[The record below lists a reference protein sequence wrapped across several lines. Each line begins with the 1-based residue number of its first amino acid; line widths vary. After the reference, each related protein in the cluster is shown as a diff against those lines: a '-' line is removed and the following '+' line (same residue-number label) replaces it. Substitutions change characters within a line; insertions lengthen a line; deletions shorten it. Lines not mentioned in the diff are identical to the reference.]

1 MITEFNKNRF
11 YNKSNLIVF
20 SSADTL
26 TNTNFYYNFISQDKY
41 DINIHNLDLNN
52 IYLSIY
58 DNELYNKYDFIGIFT
73 KEYDHH
79 KIYEYLY
86 DDTIY
91 IHKSNL
97 YIAINNKILPLIKID
112 IKPIIKSYND
122 HFNTN
127 YSIKNLN
134 NMPFSM
140 SINAIY
146 PIKIFEK
153 LCNWLSI
160 SNINLHYQMVIF
172 NVLEGLKLEYL
183 DIQYNLRHY
192 DHIPSLDYLY
202 LSDIFDKNIT
212 TQYIENISTNALKTI
227 TYNDLIIEQQYSK
240 DHYTIV
246 INNKEYYNYLDPYDP
261 IPIYY
266 NNKLHILFNGLTNER
281 KCHRKMYLTDLNTL
295 IPLKSKKVIEKNW
308 VPFIHND
315 HLYFIKSFKPLIYYD
330 YNNDI
335 EINKDI
341 SYNYYPRGN
350 LILHNEMYI
359 GLCYHKEYKNNIKYQ
374 GIFVYFINPETL
386 DIIKISKQLQF
397 NYCDN
402 TPNPTIKCF
411 DHNDKLIT
419 LNNIIVN
426 VNSTFYKKKLVY
438 SIIPLYIYEKNN
450 EIFIIVNIQHC
461 LSFIYKLIIKPF

>member
-20 SSADTL
+20 STADTL
-26 TNTNFYYNFISQDKY
+26 TNTNFYYNFISKDKR
-41 DINIHNLDLNN
+41 DINIHNIYINN

-58 DNELYNKYDFIGIFT
+58 DNKLYNKYDFIGIFT

-86 DDTIY
+86 DNIIY

-97 YIAINNKILPLIKID
+97 YIAINDKILPLIKID

-153 LCNWLSI
+153 LCYWLSI
-160 SNINLHYQMVIF
+160 SNINLHYQMAIF

-202 LSDIFDKNIT
+202 LSDN
-212 TQYIENISTNALKTI
+212 
-227 TYNDLIIEQQYSK
+227 
-240 DHYTIV
+240 
-246 INNKEYYNYLDPYDP
+246 
-261 IPIYY
+261 
-266 NNKLHILFNGLTNER
+266 
-281 KCHRKMYLTDLNTL
+281 
-295 IPLKSKKVIEKNW
+295 
-308 VPFIHND
+308 
-315 HLYFIKSFKPLIYYD
+315 
-330 YNNDI
+330 
-335 EINKDI
+335 
-341 SYNYYPRGN
+341 
-350 LILHNEMYI
+350 
-359 GLCYHKEYKNNIKYQ
+359 
-374 GIFVYFINPETL
+374 
-386 DIIKISKQLQF
+386 
-397 NYCDN
+397 
-402 TPNPTIKCF
+402 
-411 DHNDKLIT
+411 
-419 LNNIIVN
+419 
-426 VNSTFYKKKLVY
+426 
-438 SIIPLYIYEKNN
+438 
-450 EIFIIVNIQHC
+450 
-461 LSFIYKLIIKPF
+461 

>member
-41 DINIHNLDLNN
+41 DINIHNIYINN

-58 DNELYNKYDFIGIFT
+58 DNKLYNKYDFIGIFT

-153 LCNWLSI
+153 LCGWLSV
-160 SNINLHYQMVIF
+160 SYINLHYQIVIF
-172 NVLEGLKLEYL
+172 NAFLEVLNIEYL
-183 DIQYNLRHY
+183 DIRYDIKHY
-192 DHIPSLDYLY
+192 DNIPSLDYLY
-202 LSDIFDKNIT
+202 LSNIFDKTIT
-212 TQYIENISTNALKTI
+212 TEYIENISTDALKTI
-227 TYNDLIIEQQYSK
+227 KYNDILIEQKYCKDRYSI
-240 DHYTIV
+240 IV
-246 INNKEYYNYLDPYDP
+246 DNKEYYNNLDPYDP
-261 IPIYY
+261 TPIYY
-266 NNKLHILFNGLTNER
+266 NNKLHIVFNGLTKNNN
-281 KCHRKMYLTDLNTL
+281 CHRKMYLTDLDTL
-295 IPLKSKKVIEKNW
+295 IPLKSNKIIEKNW
-308 VPFIHND
+308 IPFIHND
-315 HLYFIKSFKPLIYYD
+315 NLYFIISFNPLTYYV
-330 YNNDI
+330 NDKI
-335 EINKDI
+335 INKNI
-341 SYNYYPRGN
+341 NYNYYPKGN
-350 LILHNEMYI
+350 LIFHNNMYI

-374 GIFVYFINPETL
+374 GTFVYFIDPNTL
-386 DIIKISKQLQF
+386 DIIKISNQLQF
-397 NYCDN
+397 HYYD
-402 TPNPTIKCF
+402 TPNPPIKCF
-411 DHNDKLIT
+411 DHNDTLTT
-419 LNNIIVN
+419 LNNIIVS
-426 VNSTFYKKKLVY
+426 VSSTFYKKNLLY
-438 SIIPLYIYEKNN
+438 SIMPLYIYKNN
-450 EIFIIVNIQHC
+450 NEVFIIVNIQHC
-461 LSFIYKLIIKPF
+461 LSFIYKLNIKPF